1 MSKAKLYEF
10 RANAIDNDIGY
21 LLGCVD
27 CMKDPSS
34 GINPSKQLQN
44 DFNEMIKSYR
54 IKRLDYLNRSITM
67 LKTQIKRLEMTI
79 WKINLNIIN
88 LKMKS

>member
-79 WKINLNIIN
+79 
-88 LKMKS
+88 